1 MQNQEER
8 VGKILILVPM
18 LNEERF
24 ILRCLESVIVQSY
37 GNWILYISDNCSDD
51 SSSVIVNNTLAKND
65 KIRLIQRTLRVNPEL
80 NWNELAEIAL
90 SESNPD
96 FVMWLGADDFLEN
109 SDYLENMVR
118 SCSKDGIIPSFKN
131 CREDGSY
138 YQNHIFSTDCTSS
151 SKLVNQ
157 FRLAK
162 NWANV
167 VAIYG
172 LYKVSVF
179 EELLRGTSSRLTDA
193 PESDWW
199 WSFSLHNQYQISLSK
214 KDFYVKTIKV
224 NPYYKIPAKNK
235 STLGRLRIRILSNL
249 NLRIL
254 SQAIQHKERISRKNL
269 GIFIFTYCSQVFC
282 MILDKSVRIFA
293 PNMKTKIVP

>member
-1 MQNQEER
+1 
-8 VGKILILVPM
+8 M

-51 SSSVIVNNTLAKND
+51 SSTALVKNTLAKSD

-109 SDYLENMVR
+109 PDYLENMMR

-138 YQNHIFSTDCTSS
+138 YQNHIFRTDCTSNS
-151 SKLVNQ
+151 RIINQ
-157 FRLAK
+157 SRLAK
-162 NWANV
+162 KWANV

-179 EELLRGTSSRLTDA
+179 EQLLRGTSSRLTDA

-199 WSFSLHNQYQISLSK
+199 WSFSLHNQYRISSSENN
-214 KDFYVKTIKV
+214 FYVKTIKK
-224 NPYYKIPAKNK
+224 NPYYTVSVEKGSPLAK
-235 STLGRLRIRILSNL
+235 LRIRVFSNL
-249 NLRIL
+249 SFRML
-254 SQAIQHKERISRKNL
+254 SQAIQHKDRINKKNL
-269 GIFIFTYCSQVFC
+269 GMFIFTYLSQVLF
-282 MILDKSVRIFA
+282 MIIGKAVRMFT
-293 PNMKTKIVP
+293 PKTKNAP